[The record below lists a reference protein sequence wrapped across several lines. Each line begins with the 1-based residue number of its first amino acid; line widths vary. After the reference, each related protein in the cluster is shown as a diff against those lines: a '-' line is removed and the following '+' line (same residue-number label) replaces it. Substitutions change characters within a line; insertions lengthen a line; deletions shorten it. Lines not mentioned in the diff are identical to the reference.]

1 MEFIPSSQNNMFK
14 KVRLL
19 WADDEIELLKSHI
32 LFLEKKNFDVSPVSS
47 GEEAI
52 HICSQK
58 KFDLILL
65 DQMMSGID
73 GIETLKKIKE
83 INPSIPIIMITKN
96 EDEWMMNEAIAS
108 KISDYLIKPI
118 NPNQILSTCKRILS
132 AQKIQEDKIITDFL
146 GVHKDLYDKITNL
159 ENISQWMEIIDEVIN
174 WEIILDKVQNQL
186 IEYYLNEI
194 KRKLN
199 STFTSFFEKKYKNLL
214 LEEKFFPHK
223 FLDNEIKPL
232 INNGEKVALIVLDC
246 LRYDQA
252 KLLANDLYEY
262 FDVQISTS
270 FSLIPTTTE
279 FSRNSIFS
287 GLLPHQIKE
296 YFPHEWKHMKSDSSK
311 LNSYEDIFLKS
322 YCKRNFDKKISIFY
336 DKVMNLNYGL
346 RLNEKIKNYKNID
359 LISVVVN
366 FIDILGH
373 ASADSSAV
381 REIISND
388 KSYRYEVRNWFL
400 NSWLYDTIMQF
411 KSDNRKIII
420 TSDHGNTLIKK
431 PLMIKAERQTS
442 SGLRYKSGRNLNV
455 SPKYGL
461 NIKNPDDYFLPK
473 SSQNQN
479 YIIAKSNYYFI
490 YPNDFNYFKKTFEN
504 TYQHGGISI
513 DEIVLPII
521 KLT

>member
-1 MEFIPSSQNNMFK
+1 
-14 KVRLL
+14 
-19 WADDEIELLKSHI
+19 
-32 LFLEKKNFDVSPVSS
+32 
-47 GEEAI
+47 
-52 HICSQK
+52 
-58 KFDLILL
+58 
-65 DQMMSGID
+65 
-73 GIETLKKIKE
+73 
-83 INPSIPIIMITKN
+83 
-96 EDEWMMNEAIAS
+96 
-108 KISDYLIKPI
+108 
-118 NPNQILSTCKRILS
+118 
-132 AQKIQEDKIITDFL
+132 
-146 GVHKDLYDKITNL
+146 
-159 ENISQWMEIIDEVIN
+159 
-174 WEIILDKVQNQL
+174 
-186 IEYYLNEI
+186 
-194 KRKLN
+194 
-199 STFTSFFEKKYKNLL
+199 
-214 LEEKFFPHK
+214 
-223 FLDNEIKPL
+223 
-232 INNGEKVALIVLDC
+232 
-246 LRYDQA
+246 
-252 KLLANDLYEY
+252 
-262 FDVQISTS
+262 
-270 FSLIPTTTE
+270 
-279 FSRNSIFS
+279 
-287 GLLPHQIKE
+287 
-296 YFPHEWKHMKSDSSK
+296 
-311 LNSYEDIFLKS
+311 
-322 YCKRNFDKKISIFY
+322 
-336 DKVMNLNYGL
+336 MNLNYGL

-373 ASADSSAV
+373 ASANSSAV

-411 KSDNRKIII
+411 KSDNRRIII

-461 NIKNPDDYFLPK
+461 SIKNPDDYFLPK